1 MSNDYNPEWEETKKR
16 NEEAKARARKNAND
30 RESGTRN
37 TKRTTST
44 NYQTDKR
51 NQARSSGRQNSTGK
65 SGKSGS
71 NIGSLYADS
80 MKYLDPEYFFGVGS
94 SRINPKKGGKGG
106 NNNSNNNNN
115 NNNPSPREI
124 YPVSQV
130 QIPLGSGQVITPNLQ
145 EAYIRE
151 VTRLT
156 LNLISSAENLL
167 FAYNFSGINKIASY
181 MLESDDASQRSTA
194 VVSNIIRP
202 RSGVELS
209 ELEVR
214 DKLNNVINLVANTI
228 GDLVP
233 SSTKLS
239 SFGQKKDNIPF
250 QGGTPRIDNRTSFYD
265 LELTLPDIQGFGYDV
280 AYTIKCYDI
289 S

>member
-1 MSNDYNPEWEETKKR
+1 MPAQKQGGGNKKV
-16 NEEAKARARKNAND
+16 K
-30 RESGTRN
+30 
-37 TKRTTST
+37 
-44 NYQTDKR
+44 
-51 NQARSSGRQNSTGK
+51 
-65 SGKSGS
+65 
-71 NIGSLYADS
+71 
-80 MKYLDPEYFFGVGS
+80 DPETARENKRLGKRPDPNRANAREDRKPAYVYAGFDPS
-94 SRINPKKGGKGG
+94 STLNVKGGKGG
-106 NNNSNNNNN
+106 KDGKDKKDK
-115 NNNPSPREI
+115 PDPREI

-202 RSGVELS
+202 RAQVELS

-233 SSTKLS
+233 SSTKLN
-239 SFGQKKDNIPF
+239 SFGQKKDNLPF

>member
-1 MSNDYNPEWEETKKR
+1 MSGEKR
-16 NEEAKARARKNAND
+16 NTWDPGEDILPPYRPPASSRQTAND

-37 TKRTTST
+37 TKKSS
-44 NYQTDKR
+44 YDKKKT
-51 NQARSSGRQNSTGK
+51 QEAA
-65 SGKSGS
+65 
-71 NIGSLYADS
+71 SLYADVGPNF
-80 MKYLDPEYFFGVGS
+80 YGVGS
-94 SRINPKKGGKGG
+94 NFYIGKPTFDKPKGGKDGNG
-106 NNNSNNNNN
+106 NNENK
-115 NNNPSPREI
+115 PDPREI

-167 FAYNFSGINKIASY
+167 FAYNFTGINKIASY
-181 MLESDDASQRSTA
+181 MLEADDASQRSTA

-202 RSGVELS
+202 RSNVELS

-214 DKLNNVINLVANTI
+214 DKLNNVINLIANTI

-233 SSTKLS
+233 SSTKLN
-239 SFGQKKDNIPF
+239 SFGQKKDNLDFI
-250 QGGTPRIDNRTSFYD
+250 GGTPRIDNRTSFYD
-265 LELTLPDIQGFGYDV
+265 LKLELPDIQGFGYDV

>member
-1 MSNDYNPEWEETKKR
+1 MGNSRPYDPYDQTTWYNDDGTP
-16 NEEAKARARKNAND
+16 RKNPYKNGKNTTAAKKGNTPTANQRED
-30 RESGTRN
+30 RGTNRN
-37 TKRTTST
+37 KGRDVTAADVKK
-44 NYQTDKR
+44 YVTDPGK
-51 NQARSSGRQNSTGK
+51 NFLGVGYIKPKK
-65 SGKSGS
+65 SGKSG
-71 NIGSLYADS
+71 
-80 MKYLDPEYFFGVGS
+80 
-94 SRINPKKGGKGG
+94 
-106 NNNSNNNNN
+106 NNNNN
-115 NNNPSPREI
+115 NSDNDNKPKPREI

-167 FAYNFSGINKIASY
+167 FAYNFTGINKIASY
-181 MLESDDASQRSTA
+181 MLEADDASQRSTA

-214 DKLNNVINLVANTI
+214 DKLNNVINLIANTI
-228 GDLVP
+228 GDLVT
-233 SSTKLS
+233 SSTKLN
-239 SFGQKKDNIPF
+239 SFGQKKDNLDFI
-250 QGGTPRIDNRTSFYD
+250 GGTPRIDNRTSFYD
-265 LELTLPDIQGFGYDV
+265 LELELPDIQGFGYDV

>member
-1 MSNDYNPEWEETKKR
+1 MPAQKQGGGNKKPVDQIKQTR
-16 NEEAKARARKNAND
+16 KEDAKDIYKAKG
-30 RESGTRN
+30 ESG
-37 TKRTTST
+37 KRTKTKLEKEA
-44 NYQTDKR
+44 DKYR
-51 NQARSSGRQNSTGK
+51 EAGPSF
-65 SGKSGS
+65 
-71 NIGSLYADS
+71 
-80 MKYLDPEYFFGVGS
+80 MGVGYIAPAS
-94 SRINPKKGGKGG
+94 GKGGKGG
-106 NNNSNNNNN
+106 KGGKDGKDKKDK
-115 NNNPSPREI
+115 PDPREI

-156 LNLISSAENLL
+156 LNLISSAESLL

-214 DKLNNVINLVANTI
+214 DKLNNVINIVANAI

-233 SSTKLS
+233 SSTKLN
-239 SFGQKKDNIPF
+239 SFGQKKDNLTF

>member
-1 MSNDYNPEWEETKKR
+1 MGE
-16 NEEAKARARKNAND
+16 
-30 RESGTRN
+30 
-37 TKRTTST
+37 
-44 NYQTDKR
+44 
-51 NQARSSGRQNSTGK
+51 
-65 SGKSGS
+65 
-71 NIGSLYADS
+71 YADS
-80 MKYLDPEYFFGVGS
+80 LKKKKITDAETARENKRLGKRPDPNRANAREDRKPAYVYPGFDPS
-94 SRINPKKGGKGG
+94 STLKIKPGKGG
-106 NNNSNNNNN
+106 TGDNGKKGDKDKKDKST
-115 NNNPSPREI
+115 PREI

-167 FAYNFSGINKIASY
+167 FAYNFTGINKIASY
-181 MLESDDASQRSTA
+181 MLEADDASQRSTA

-214 DKLNNVINLVANTI
+214 DKLNNVINLIANTI
-228 GDLVP
+228 GDLVT
-233 SSTKLS
+233 SSTKLN
-239 SFGQKKDNIPF
+239 SFGQKKDNLDFI
-250 QGGTPRIDNRTSFYD
+250 GGTPRIDNRTSFYD
-265 LELTLPDIQGFGYDV
+265 LKLELPDIQGFGYDV

>member
-1 MSNDYNPEWEETKKR
+1 MPAQKQGGASKKV
-16 NEEAKARARKNAND
+16 K
-30 RESGTRN
+30 
-37 TKRTTST
+37 
-44 NYQTDKR
+44 
-51 NQARSSGRQNSTGK
+51 
-65 SGKSGS
+65 
-71 NIGSLYADS
+71 
-80 MKYLDPEYFFGVGS
+80 DPETARENKRLGKRPDPNRANAREDRKPVYVYPGFDTS
-94 SRINPKKGGKGG
+94 STLKVKPGKGG
-106 NNNSNNNNN
+106 TGNGGNKDKKDK
-115 NNNPSPREI
+115 PDPREI

-167 FAYNFSGINKIASY
+167 FAYNFTGINKIASY

-214 DKLNNVINLVANTI
+214 DKLNNVINLIANTI

-233 SSTKLS
+233 SSTKLN
-239 SFGQKKDNIPF
+239 SFGQKKDNLDFI
-250 QGGTPRIDNRTSFYD
+250 GGTPRIDNRTSFYD
-265 LELTLPDIQGFGYDV
+265 LKLELPDIQGFGYDV